1 MNNERIA
8 KSSQEQAVASWID
21 YLYQSRIASIIMALA
36 NQDFNLENSLA
47 EMQKIKEFISN
58 PAHILGNPLSKHGE
72 IAENFQVYVSNAI
85 KMLTGE
91 ATEYTLENVGRTA
104 PEDYLKNGAPVQS
117 KFYHEYAKTFKAVC
131 NHLNTYSDFIR
142 NGGTYDIPKNQYE
155 CIVDILFR
163 GDNARSSL
171 SRSDETLYKNIR
183 EWENQNNIKFEDVVK
198 PSIVNYDDVQINRSF
213 DTLEAEKQD
222 IIHQDNEI
230 RKEIYHNNSSTVK
243 EAAKVAGVSASLEG
257 GTAFIFGIIRKIK
270 SGKKITDF
278 TTEDWKEVGVDTT
291 IGTAKGGIRGTAIY
305 YLVNQKNV
313 SAPVSNAIMTT
324 SFGIIAEAIKVHQ
337 GKTTIND
344 FYDNSMTIS
353 LEVSISTVSSV
364 VGSAVIPIP
373 ILGTIV
379 GNTVGMWIYNIAKSA
394 LTQAELNSIKQKNM
408 ELELLQQNLDEEYKQ
423 YLETIEKRINDFKDI
438 LLYALD
444 EDPMVAYQSAE
455 KAAYHLG
462 LTDEIEELSV
472 EERDNYFLN

>member
-1 MNNERIA
+1 MNAEKNV
-8 KSSQEQAVASWID
+8 KSTQEQAVASWID
-21 YLYQSRIASIIMALA
+21 YLYQSRIASIIRALA

-47 EMQKIKEFISN
+47 ELQKIKDFISD
-58 PAHILGNPLSKHGE
+58 PAHILGSPLSKHGE

-85 KMLTGE
+85 KLLTGE
-91 ATEYTLENVGRTA
+91 ATEYTFENVGRTA
-104 PEDYLKNGAPVQS
+104 PEDYMKNGAPVQS
-117 KFYHEYAKTFKAVC
+117 KFYHEYAKTFRAVC
-131 NHLNTYSDFIR
+131 SHLTIYSDFIK
-142 NGGTYDIPKNQYE
+142 NGGTYDILKNQYE
-155 CIVDILFR
+155 SITDILFR

-183 EWENQNNIKFEDVVK
+183 EWEKLHNIKFEDVVK
-198 PSIVNYDDVQINRSF
+198 PSIVNYDDVQINKSF
-213 DTLEAEKQD
+213 DTLEAEKQGVLHKD
-222 IIHQDNEI
+222 KEI
-230 RKEIYHNNSSTVK
+230 RKDIYQKNSSTVK
-243 EAAKVAGVSASLEG
+243 EAAKVAGISASLEG
-257 GTAFIFGIIRKIK
+257 GTAFIVGIIKKIK
-270 SGKKITDF
+270 AGKKLTDF
-278 TTEDWKEVGVDTT
+278 TADDWKEVCIDTS

-313 SAPVSNAIMTT
+313 SAPVANAIMTT

-379 GNTVGMWIYNIAKSA
+379 GNTVGMWIYNIAKSV
-394 LTQAELNSIKQKNM
+394 LTQTELYSIKQKNM
-408 ELELLQQNLDEEYKQ
+408 ELELLQKNLDEEYKQ
-423 YLETIEKRINDFKDI
+423 YLETIEKRINDYKDI
-438 LLYALD
+438 LSYALD
-444 EDPMVAYQSAE
+444 EDPNIAYQSAE

-462 LTDEIEELSV
+462 LTDEIEKLST

>member
-21 YLYQSRIASIIMALA
+21 YLYQSRIASIIRALA

-47 EMQKIKEFISN
+47 ELQKIKEFISN

-91 ATEYTLENVGRTA
+91 ATEYTFENVGRTA

-155 CIVDILFR
+155 SIVDILFR

-198 PSIVNYDDVQINRSF
+198 PSIVNYDDIQINRSF

-313 SAPVSNAIMTT
+313 SAPVANAIMTT
-324 SFGIIAEAIKVHQ
+324 SFGIIAEALKVRQ
-337 GKTTIND
+337 GKITTND
-344 FYDNSMTIS
+344 FYDNSMSIS
-353 LEVSISTVSSV
+353 LEVSISTISSV
-364 VGSAVIPIP
+364 VGSAVIPVP

-379 GNTVGMWIYNIAKSA
+379 GNTVGMWIYNIAKSV
-394 LTQAELNSIKQKNM
+394 LTQAELHSIKQKNL
-408 ELELLQQNLDEEYKQ
+408 ELELLQQKLDIEYKQ
-423 YLETIEKRINDFKDI
+423 YLEAIDKRINDYNCI
-438 LLYALD
+438 LSYALD
-444 EDPMVAYQSAE
+444 DDALVAYESAE

-462 LTDEIEELSV
+462 LTDKIEELSI
-472 EERDNYFLN
+472 EERDKYFLS